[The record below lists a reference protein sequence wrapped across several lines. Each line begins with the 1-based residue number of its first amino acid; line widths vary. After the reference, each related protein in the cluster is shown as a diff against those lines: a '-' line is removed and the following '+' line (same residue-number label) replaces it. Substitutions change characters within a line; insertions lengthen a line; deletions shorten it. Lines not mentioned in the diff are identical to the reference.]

1 MSSPS
6 NPQGADNQVQLVLSF
21 LVAFFDAFEQ
31 LQQEVPMDQVMW
43 LQYYYEL
50 RQLAVEMIARATNVD
65 RRIENRLMQSVFSS
79 TRPLVPLVDVR
90 TGEDIELF
98 PTTVEEIGSLDGN
111 QSRRI
116 LEALGIDPQE
126 APLIIMRALI
136 LRLAA
141 SM

>member
-50 RQLAVEMIARATNVD
+50 RQLAVEMIARFVYH
-65 RRIENRLMQSVFSS
+65 F
-79 TRPLVPLVDVR
+79 PLL
-90 TGEDIELF
+90 
-98 PTTVEEIGSLDGN
+98 
-111 QSRRI
+111 
-116 LEALGIDPQE
+116 
-126 APLIIMRALI
+126 
-136 LRLAA
+136 
-141 SM
+141 